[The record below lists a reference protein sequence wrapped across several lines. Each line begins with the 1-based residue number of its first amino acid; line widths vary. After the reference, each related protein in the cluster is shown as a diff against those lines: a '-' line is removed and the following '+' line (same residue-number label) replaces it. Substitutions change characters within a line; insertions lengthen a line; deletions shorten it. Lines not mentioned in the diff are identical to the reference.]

1 MNKKGFTLVEL
12 LAVIAI
18 LAILV
23 IIALP
28 NVLKMY
34 NDSKKNAFMTEAQTL
49 AKEVSSK
56 YISESMKGNKVS
68 VISNKQNPLDMTG
81 RELEYSFELDSQG
94 KIKNMIVSNGTYCI
108 STNKDYTKITRN
120 DISDKC
126 SYEKLHN
133 IVGTLKNKFYEESGR
148 TDRSLVSSIVFYS
161 DGRTINGAESY
172 DVSEKKDGSIKM
184 YVSQNTENTS
194 LLDLTIVAN
203 GKIDLPEDSSNLFA
217 FYVFIPCSGPRTNL
231 KEILFN
237 DSVSTF
243 NVTNMYRM
251 FNVLATKSLD
261 LSSFDTSNVTD
272 MSWMFANSQATEIKG
287 LNKFNTSKVTNMSQM
302 FSYSKMT
309 ILDLS
314 SFDTSNVTDMSWMFA
329 NSQATEIK
337 GLNKFNTSKVTDMNY
352 MFAYSK
358 APTLNLSN
366 FDTSKVTNMGD
377 MFYESKATAL
387 DLNNFDTSKVT
398 DMSGM
403 FAYSKAPTLDL
414 SSFDTS
420 NVANMGSMFQNS
432 QATEIKGLNKF
443 NTSKVTSMGW
453 MFYNSKATTLD
464 LSSFDTSNVTNMGSM
479 FYNSDATKIKGLNK
493 FNTSKVTDMS
503 WMFDSSKATALDLS
517 SFDTSNVT
525 KMNYM
530 FRNSDATEIKGLNKF
545 NTSKVTDMYGM
556 FEESVITTLDLSSFD
571 ISKVKYTNEM
581 FKNAKATTGYARTQA
596 DADKFNNSS
605 YKPSGLTFVV
615 K

>member
-34 NDSKKNAFMTEAQTL
+34 NDSKKNAFMTDAQNL

-56 YISESMKGNKVS
+56 YISESMKGNKVT

-81 RELEYSFELDSQG
+81 RELEYNFELDSQG

-108 STNKDYTKITRN
+108 STNKDYTKITRD

-126 SYEKLHN
+126 SYNDLYKT
-133 IVGTLKNKFYEESGR
+133 VGTLKNKFYEESGR

-203 GKIDLPEDSSNLFA
+203 GKIAFPEDSSSLFA
-217 FYVFIPCSGPRTNL
+217 FYRLYGCGSYVANL
-231 KEILFN
+231 QNLQFN
-237 DSVSTF
+237 NSIDTSKVVDMNS
-243 NVTNMYRM
+243 M
-251 FNVLATKSLD
+251 FAWSKTTTLD
-261 LSSFDTSNVTD
+261 LNSFDTSNV
-272 MSWMFANSQATEIKG
+272 A
-287 LNKFNTSKVTNMSQM
+287 NMSR
-302 FSYSKMT
+302 
-309 ILDLS
+309 
-314 SFDTSNVTDMSWMFA
+314 MFA

-337 GLNKFNTSKVTDMNY
+337 GLNKFNTSKVTDMSW
-352 MFAYSK
+352 MF
-358 APTLNLSN
+358 
-366 FDTSKVTNMGD
+366 DGSKVT
-377 MFYESKATAL
+377 
-387 DLNNFDTSKVT
+387 
-398 DMSGM
+398 
-403 FAYSKAPTLDL
+403 TLDL

-420 NVANMGSMFQNS
+420 NVTKMNSMFYNS
-432 QATEIKGLNKF
+432 ATTEIKGLNKF
-443 NTSKVTSMGW
+443 NTSKVTNMGH

-464 LSSFDTSNVTNMGSM
+464 LSSFDTSKVTDMRFMFDNSVATTLDLSNFDTTNVTNMTGM
-479 FYNSDATKIKGLNK
+479 FY
-493 FNTSKVTDMS
+493 
-503 WMFDSSKATALDLS
+503 
-517 SFDTSNVT
+517 
-525 KMNYM
+525 Y
-530 FRNSDATEIKGLNKF
+530 SDATEIKGLNKF
-545 NTSKVTDMYGM
+545 NTSKVTDMHYM
-556 FEESVITTLDLSSFD
+556 FTSSKALTLDLSSFD
-571 ISKVKYTNEM
+571 TSKVTNMSWM
-581 FKNAKATTGYARTQA
+581 FNNAKATTGYARTQS

-605 YKPSGLTFVV
+605 NKPSSLTFVV

>member
-56 YISESMKGNKVS
+56 YISESMNGNKVT

-81 RELEYSFELDSQG
+81 RELEYNFELDSQG

-161 DGRTINGAESY
+161 DGRTVSGAESY

-184 YVSQNTENTS
+184 YVSQNSENTS

-203 GKIDLPEDSSNLFA
+203 GKIAFPEDSSYLFS
-217 FYVFIPCSGPRTNL
+217 FYTGGSCSPPISNISFI
-231 KEILFN
+231 EFN
-237 DSVSTF
+237 HSID
-243 NVTNMYRM
+243 
-251 FNVLATKSLD
+251 
-261 LSSFDTSNVTD
+261 
-272 MSWMFANSQATEIKG
+272 
-287 LNKFNTSKVTNMSQM
+287 
-302 FSYSKMT
+302 
-309 ILDLS
+309 
-314 SFDTSNVTDMSWMFA
+314 
-329 NSQATEIK
+329 
-337 GLNKFNTSKVTDMNY
+337 TSKVTDMNC
-352 MFAYSK
+352 
-358 APTLNLSN
+358 
-366 FDTSKVTNMGD
+366 
-377 MFYESKATAL
+377 
-387 DLNNFDTSKVT
+387 
-398 DMSGM
+398 
-403 FAYSKAPTLDL
+403 
-414 SSFDTS
+414 
-420 NVANMGSMFQNS
+420 
-432 QATEIKGLNKF
+432 
-443 NTSKVTSMGW
+443 
-453 MFYNSKATTLD
+453 MFYNSKTTTLD
-464 LSSFDTSNVTNMGSM
+464 LNSFDTSNVTNMSSM
-479 FYNSDATKIKGLNK
+479 FN
-493 FNTSKVTDMS
+493 
-503 WMFDSSKATALDLS
+503 
-517 SFDTSNVT
+517 
-525 KMNYM
+525 
-530 FRNSDATEIKGLNKF
+530 NSDATEIKGLNKF
-545 NTSKVTDMYGM
+545 NTSKVTNMRDMFAWSKATALDLSSFNTSKVTNMNQMFFGSQVRTLDLSSFDTSNVVNMDGM
-556 FEESVITTLDLSSFD
+556 FNGSGATEIKGLNKFNTSKVTSMIFMFDDSKVTTLDLSSFD
-571 ISKVKYTNEM
+571 TSKVTSMNFM
-581 FKNAKATTGYARTQA
+581 FYNSKATTGYARTQA

-605 YKPSGLTFVV
+605 YKPSGLTFIV